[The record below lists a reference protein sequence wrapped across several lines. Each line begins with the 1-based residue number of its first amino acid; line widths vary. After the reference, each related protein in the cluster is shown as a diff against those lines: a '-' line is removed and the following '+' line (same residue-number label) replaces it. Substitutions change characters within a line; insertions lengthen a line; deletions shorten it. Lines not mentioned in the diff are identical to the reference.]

1 MKDSLLPS
9 GPAASTE
16 QPQHS
21 SIFENIPLAKEHVVF
36 KLWIFD
42 PTVKCSEIVASVNV
56 EKVTPTII
64 STILTPLRDVMPC
77 YGFEIGAATC
87 DAAGCNWVSFR
98 DMLSTHTF
106 NDAMPRWIVE
116 QFPLI
121 DFNIKCL
128 MRDHVAGRWVIF
140 LPDMPHLTKNI
151 VTCLEKSS
159 SKVSKRELKYGGAW
173 ISLRLIEEIWTK
185 TCGNSGQ
192 LQTTRLTMRHFVK
205 DSYSRMN
212 VALATQVLSGSV
224 DDMISAAVKD
234 ENIVLRYAKGM
245 YTHTA
250 TLCRNW
256 NEVVDLCNGKIGPNT
271 PANAVE
277 RQRRLLS
284 ILEYFSRWKSKH
296 DERVIA
302 GLATKYN
309 FFADETWF
317 CIRSLLLSHVTAIQI
332 YCVENSESINPR
344 TMNTDTVE
352 WHFGNSRQMVPGS
365 SNTLTAA
372 GWDNAARKASAFNAS
387 KMALVGNNSS
397 GENPF
402 SRNKKF

>member
-1 MKDSLLPS
+1 
-9 GPAASTE
+9 
-16 QPQHS
+16 
-21 SIFENIPLAKEHVVF
+21 
-36 KLWIFD
+36 
-42 PTVKCSEIVASVNV
+42 
-56 EKVTPTII
+56 
-64 STILTPLRDVMPC
+64 
-77 YGFEIGAATC
+77 
-87 DAAGCNWVSFR
+87 
-98 DMLSTHTF
+98 
-106 NDAMPRWIVE
+106 
-116 QFPLI
+116 
-121 DFNIKCL
+121 

-192 LQTTRLTMRHFVK
+192 LQTTKLTMRHFVK

-224 DDMISAAVKD
+224 DEMFSAAVKD
-234 ENIVLRYAKGM
+234 ENIVLQYAKGM

-296 DERVIA
+296 DE
-302 GLATKYN
+302 
-309 FFADETWF
+309 
-317 CIRSLLLSHVTAIQI
+317 
-332 YCVENSESINPR
+332 
-344 TMNTDTVE
+344 
-352 WHFGNSRQMVPGS
+352 
-365 SNTLTAA
+365 
-372 GWDNAARKASAFNAS
+372 
-387 KMALVGNNSS
+387 
-397 GENPF
+397 
-402 SRNKKF
+402 